1 MASLEQIIS
10 FVKGDK
16 TSISHP
22 LKVLLFEMINVTV
35 GLCVYIHRLY
45 RYVIVI
51 HTRLKTGASLSE
63 NTMHTSITKTQV
75 WTVMNYE

>member
-35 GLCVYIHRLY
+35 GLCYTPPLSV
-45 RYVIVI
+45 RYCYPY
-51 HTRLKTGASLSE
+51 
-63 NTMHTSITKTQV
+63 TS
-75 WTVMNYE
+75 

>member
-35 GLCVYIHRLY
+35 GLY

>member
-35 GLCVYIHRLY
+35 GLCVYTAFIGTLLMLSIHVVRRAHLFL
-45 RYVIVI
+45 RIQCI
-51 HTRLKTGASLSE
+51 HQLLKRKFGQL
-63 NTMHTSITKTQV
+63 
-75 WTVMNYE
+75 

>member
-22 LKVLLFEMINVTV
+22 LKVLLFEMINVTL
-35 GLCVYIHRLY
+35 GLCVYTAFIGTLLLSIHVLRRAHLFP
-45 RYVIVI
+45 RIQCI
-51 HTRLKTGASLSE
+51 HQLLKRKFGQL
-63 NTMHTSITKTQV
+63 
-75 WTVMNYE
+75 

>member
-35 GLCVYIHRLY
+35 GLCVYTAFTGI
-45 RYVIVI
+45 VIVI
-51 HTRLKTGASLSE
+51 HTRLKTRAHLFLRIQCIHQLLKRKFGQL
-63 NTMHTSITKTQV
+63 
-75 WTVMNYE
+75 

>member
-35 GLCVYIHRLY
+35 RTVCIHRLY

-51 HTRLKTGASLSE
+51 HTRLKTGASISE

>member
-35 GLCVYIHRLY
+35 GLSVYTAFTGI
-45 RYVIVI
+45 VIVI

>member
-35 GLCVYIHRLY
+35 GLCVYTTFIGTLLLSIHVLRRTHL
-45 RYVIVI
+45 
-51 HTRLKTGASLSE
+51 LSE

>member
-35 GLCVYIHRLY
+35 GLCV
-45 RYVIVI
+45 
-51 HTRLKTGASLSE
+51 
-63 NTMHTSITKTQV
+63 
-75 WTVMNYE
+75 

>member
-35 GLCVYIHRLY
+35 GLCVYTAFIGTLLLSIHVLR
-45 RYVIVI
+45 RA
-51 HTRLKTGASLSE
+51 HLSE

>member
-35 GLCVYIHRLY
+35 GLCVYTAFIGTLLLSIHVL
-45 RYVIVI
+45 
-51 HTRLKTGASLSE
+51 TSLSE

>member
-22 LKVLLFEMINVTV
+22 LKVLLFEMINVTAKTV
-35 GLCVYIHRLY
+35 CIHRHY
-45 RYVIVI
+45 RY
-51 HTRLKTGASLSE
+51 RYCYPY
-63 NTMHTSITKTQV
+63 TSYDGRISF
-75 WTVMNYE
+75 

>member
-35 GLCVYIHRLY
+35 YTAFIGTLLLSIHVLRRAHLFL
-45 RYVIVI
+45 RIQCI
-51 HTRLKTGASLSE
+51 HQLLKRKFGQL
-63 NTMHTSITKTQV
+63 
-75 WTVMNYE
+75 

>member
-35 GLCVYIHRLY
+35 GLCVYTAFIGTLLLS
-45 RYVIVI
+45 
-51 HTRLKTGASLSE
+51 LKTGASLSE

>member
-35 GLCVYIHRLY
+35 GLPLSV
-45 RYVIVI
+45 RYCYPY
-51 HTRLKTGASLSE
+51 
-63 NTMHTSITKTQV
+63 TS
-75 WTVMNYE
+75 

>member
-35 GLCVYIHRLY
+35 GLCVYTAFIGTLLLSIHVLRRAHLFLRIQCIHQLLK
-45 RYVIVI
+45 RYE
-51 HTRLKTGASLSE
+51 L
-63 NTMHTSITKTQV
+63 
-75 WTVMNYE
+75 